1 MRYINSY
8 GAIEMSIITI
18 TIESDAPLESD
29 KEIFSI
35 LYDEMDNICAKL
47 IDKGREDLADVLENY
62 HISIEL

>member
-1 MRYINSY
+1 MRYTNSY

-47 IDKGREDLADVLENY
+47 IDNGREDLAEVLEKY
-62 HISIEL
+62 RICLEL